1 MTSSEHE
8 YSHSKCNNVGA
19 EVFENSRRSESHTWN
34 AMPKEKVVL
43 VEKEGCATVVMY
55 TERHTARVC
64 LADGTVITG
73 SNQGVYEVCGF
84 TSVFPNTDNRKETV
98 DKCFPPRCF
107 HPTRGS

>member
-8 YSHSKCNNVGA
+8 YSHSRCNNVGA
-19 EVFENSRRSESHTWN
+19 EVFENSRRSESDARNVT
-34 AMPKEKVVL
+34 PKEKVVL

-55 TERHTARVC
+55 TERNAARVC

-84 TSVFPNTDNRKETV
+84 TSVFPKSDNRKETV